1 MKKKLAM
8 ILIVL
13 LIGMSVLPTATVLA
27 ADTDEKPSTEQG
39 DGTTNEGNT
48 TTQSGNGESA
58 GSAKNARDK
67 NIFNTGTDPLWS
79 FVNIDVPEQALVGQE
94 FEMNITVKN
103 MGTGSGMFP
112 EFRFTEESD
121 RKALSHFTVVSGTD
135 GVYDTMLTEV
145 KGGETKTAQTVR
157 IV

>member
-48 TTQSGNGESA
+48 TTASYHWQSYN
-58 GSAKNARDK
+58 
-67 NIFNTGTDPLWS
+67 
-79 FVNIDVPEQALVGQE
+79 
-94 FEMNITVKN
+94 
-103 MGTGSGMFP
+103 
-112 EFRFTEESD
+112 
-121 RKALSHFTVVSGTD
+121 
-135 GVYDTMLTEV
+135 
-145 KGGETKTAQTVR
+145 
-157 IV
+157 